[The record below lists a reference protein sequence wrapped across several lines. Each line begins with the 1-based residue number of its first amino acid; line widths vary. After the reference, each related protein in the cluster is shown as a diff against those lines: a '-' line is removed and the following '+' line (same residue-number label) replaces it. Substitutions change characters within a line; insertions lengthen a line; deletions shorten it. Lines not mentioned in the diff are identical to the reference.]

1 MSLNFAE
8 VTFEDFIVG
17 EHLTSYVKQSWTLD
31 TELDRYS
38 GQVGWWAVRGVV

>member
-17 EHLTSYVKQSWTLD
+17 EHLTSYVKQSWTVD
-31 TELDRYS
+31 TEHWTGSMLAR
-38 GQVGWWAVRGVV
+38 WAVRGVV